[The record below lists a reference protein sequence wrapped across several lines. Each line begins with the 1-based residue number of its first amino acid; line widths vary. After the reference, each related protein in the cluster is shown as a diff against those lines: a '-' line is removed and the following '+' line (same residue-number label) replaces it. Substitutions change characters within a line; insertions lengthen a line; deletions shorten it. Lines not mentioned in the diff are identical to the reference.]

1 MNQTERSN
9 SASASAIL
17 VAAWGILSVLI
28 WLPPIL
34 ATLGLNFSAS
44 GLYFCF
50 SFICHQAPDRV
61 FVVFGHPLAV
71 CHRCCGIYWGFFLGA
86 FLANPWMHRSP
97 RIRRNWVLAAAFPL
111 AFDALAPFA
120 GFWLNTWWTRLL
132 TGLLFGIVISS
143 LLRQGIAEFIAET
156 PWRRLAARESRLQ
169 GGIS

>member
-1 MNQTERSN
+1 MNQPEGSH

-17 VAAWGILSVLI
+17 AVAWGLLSVLV
-28 WLPPIL
+28 WLPPAL
-34 ATLGLNFSAS
+34 ATFGFNFSAS
-44 GLYFCF
+44 SIYFCF
-50 SFICHQAPDRV
+50 SLICHQAPERV
-61 FVVFGHPLAV
+61 FMVFGYPLAV
-71 CHRCCGIYWGFFLGA
+71 CHRCCGIYWGFFLGS
-86 FLANPWMHRSP
+86 FLRNPRMHQSP
-97 RIRRNWVLAAAFPL
+97 RTRRNWVLAAALPM

-120 GFWLNTWWTRLL
+120 GFWTNTWWTRLL